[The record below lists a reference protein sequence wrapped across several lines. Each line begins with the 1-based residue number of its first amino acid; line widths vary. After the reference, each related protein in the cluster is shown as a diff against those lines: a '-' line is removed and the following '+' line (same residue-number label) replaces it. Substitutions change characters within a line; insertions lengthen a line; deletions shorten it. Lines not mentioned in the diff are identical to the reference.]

1 MRQRVAGR
9 DRVFPRKSRHR
20 AGFHP
25 VRGLLLPLSRE
36 RVAVSQPKSMAM
48 RIHNRPAVALTA
60 LLAALWGCGD
70 PAGPDRGVPPGELTV
85 LRQAAN
91 APALA
96 ATEISFWVKAGDG
109 IEREIPYANGHDYL
123 EFKVPGNA
131 LLRYPDGRRF
141 ERGDSVRITIRVLDP
156 ALFQF
161 EFLPAGLVFDRD
173 HPAELEISF
182 RYADRDFNADGVIDE
197 RDRIDR
203 VSIWRQEAG
212 QSTWD
217 ELLTAIDVDLE
228 EAEAD
233 VLGFSK
239 FMMASE

>member
-1 MRQRVAGR
+1 
-9 DRVFPRKSRHR
+9 
-20 AGFHP
+20 
-25 VRGLLLPLSRE
+25 
-36 RVAVSQPKSMAM
+36 MAM
-48 RIHNRPAVALTA
+48 RIRNRLAVALTA
-60 LLAALWGCGD
+60 LLAVLGGCSD
-70 PAGPDRGVPPGELTV
+70 PSGPDTKTGVPPGDLTV

-96 ATEISFWVKAGDG
+96 TTEISFWAKAGDG
-109 IEREIPYANGHDYL
+109 IEREIPYVNGEDCL
-123 EFKVPGNA
+123 EFKIPGNA
-131 LLRYPDGRRF
+131 LLRRPDGTAF
-141 ERGDSVRITIRVLDP
+141 QRGDSVLITIRVIDP

-161 EFLPAGLVFDRD
+161 ELLPAGLVFSRD

-182 RYADRDFNADGVIDE
+182 RYADRDFNADGVVDE

-217 ELLTAIDVDLE
+217 QLLTAIDVDLE

-239 FMMASE
+239 FMMAGE